1 MTVIKAN
8 SIFALAATFAVTAN
22 CHVAIAD
29 TISPQIND
37 DDATSYSR
45 EPANAAFFG
54 KGISGRMSEASYMR
68 FGGEQA
74 LVEGNFKEAYRKLSK
89 AVQFDPGDPTGHVL
103 LARSMTGILR
113 KSKDTEIDKALL
125 DRTIREWKMIERHD
139 VDISEQFEARANL
152 RKLSKVVKLLKEREK
167 ALALARSNEEK
178 PQIADKVPTTRPKG
192 NGVVSDEL
200 PAELSSEVKGKA
212 QVAQKAPK
220 LDGSD
225 EIR

>member
-37 DDATSYSR
+37 DDATCYCR

-54 KGISGRMSEASYMR
+54 KGISSRMSEASYMR

-200 PAELSSEVKGKA
+200 PAEHSSEVKGKA

>member
-1 MTVIKAN
+1 MKIGTV
-8 SIFALAATFAVTAN
+8 FGLALTAVAWLTVN
-22 CHVAIAD
+22 CQVVGAD

-89 AVQFDPGDPTGHVL
+89 AVQLDPGDPTGHVL

-113 KSKDTEIDKALL
+113 RSKDTEIDKALL
-125 DRTIREWKMIERHD
+125 DRTIREWKMIGRHD
-139 VDISEQFEARANL
+139 VDITEQFEARANL
-152 RKLSKVVKLLKEREK
+152 RKLGKVVKLLKEREK
-167 ALALARSNEEK
+167 ALALVRSNEEK

-212 QVAQKAPK
+212 QVAQKVPK